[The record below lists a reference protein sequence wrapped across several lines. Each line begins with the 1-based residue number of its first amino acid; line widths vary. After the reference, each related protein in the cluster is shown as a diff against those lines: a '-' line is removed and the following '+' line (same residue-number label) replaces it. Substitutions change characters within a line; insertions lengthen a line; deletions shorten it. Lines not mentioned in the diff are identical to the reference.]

1 MISKTFSICGVALAL
16 LSTGCATIITGA
28 GPDQKV
34 RIASE
39 PRGASV
45 YIDGQYK
52 GITPTS
58 VPLTRKDHHALR
70 LELVG
75 FANFEKEIESGFN
88 AWFLGNILFGGI
100 IGIVVDAVDGAIT
113 GLSPNDLTA
122 KLIPNSPP
130 LQR

>member
-1 MISKTFSICGVALAL
+1 MISKTFSMCGVALAL
-16 LSTGCATIITGA
+16 LSTSCATIITGP
-28 GPDQKV
+28 GPEQKV

-88 AWFLGNILFGGI
+88 AWFLGNILIGGI
-100 IGIVVDAVDGAIT
+100 IGMLVDAIDGAIA
-113 GLSPNDLTA
+113 GLTPDDLTA
-122 KLIPNSPP
+122 KLIPNAPTVK
-130 LQR
+130 R